1 MTSYMKR
8 VWEIDLYHPLRVLL
22 EHNNRH
28 LWVYMTFIILCL
40 LDLPKANS

>member
-1 MTSYMKR
+1 MTSYMKT

-22 EHNNRH
+22 EHNRH
-28 LWVYMTFIILCL
+28 LWVYMTFISLCL